1 MKRIL
6 PLLAVALLAIVACSP
21 SAPSDNTSSPVFD
34 NISTN
39 QTDTNTTLNGSNTT
53 SSLNG
58 SVDYQIS
65 GTEGEVIT
73 LPLRATDPDG
83 DDITYAYEDPF
94 NEDGVWET
102 NLGDEGT
109 YVVDV
114 NASDGLR
121 TTTATVLV
129 TVNRANR
136 APVVDCPSRFTFPEG
151 ELATINCD
159 IYDPEGDRVVV
170 TYQGWTTSRTKRV
183 GYDDAGNY
191 SVVITARDTQNNTVE
206 RTVPVT
212 VTDTNRAP
220 EITDIEDRSVQE
232 TSTFSIDPEV
242 SDPDGDDV
250 SVNYTAPLSNQGIW
264 ETSYGDAGEYDITV
278 VASDGEATAKET
290 FTLTVDAR
298 NQAPVIRPLDN
309 ITVDEGETVTIR
321 PEAYDPDGD
330 DVELDYSGWMESNQ
344 YTTDFEDAY
353 PDGCNE
359 KGCTAAYT
367 VFVTATDGE
376 LTSQEELTVF
386 VDDTNRAPQFS
397 R

>member
-6 PLLAVALLAIVACSP
+6 PILAVALLAIVACSP
-21 SAPSDNTSSPVFD
+21 STPSDNTSSPVFD

-39 QTDTNTTLNGSNTT
+39 QTDSNVIVNASNQTA
-53 SSLNG
+53 SLNG
-58 SVDYQIS
+58 SVDYEIS
-65 GTEGEVIT
+65 GTEGQVIT
-73 LPLRATDPDG
+73 LPLQATDPDG
-83 DDITYAYEDPF
+83 DDVTYAYEEPF

-114 NASDGLR
+114 NASDGQR

-136 APVVDCPSRFTFPEG
+136 APVVDCPARFTFPEG
-151 ELATINCD
+151 ELAAVNCD
-159 IYDPEGDRVVV
+159 VYDPEGDRVVV

-191 SVVITARDTQNNTVE
+191 SVVITARDAQNNTVE

-220 EITDIEDRSVQE
+220 EIADIDDRTVQE
-232 TSTFSIDPEV
+232 TSTFSVDPDV

-250 SVNYTAPLSNQGIW
+250 SVNYTAPLNNQGIW

-278 VASDGEATAKET
+278 IASDGEATVKQT
-290 FTLTVDAR
+290 FTLTVNTR

-330 DVELDYSGWMESNQ
+330 DVELDYNGWMESNQ
-344 YTTDFEDAY
+344 YTTTFEDAH

-386 VDDTNRAPQFS
+386 VDDTNRAPEFT

>member
-1 MKRIL
+1 
-6 PLLAVALLAIVACSP
+6 
-21 SAPSDNTSSPVFD
+21 
-34 NISTN
+34 
-39 QTDTNTTLNGSNTT
+39 
-53 SSLNG
+53 LNG

-136 APVVDCPSRFTFPEG
+136 APVVDCPSRFTFQEG

-386 VDDTNRAPQFS
+386 VDDTNRAPQFN